1 MSGMQEQAREVGVKE
16 LREHMADILNEVAA
30 HGRVVYVTS
39 RGRRIVAIMPLAT
52 VEKADA

>member
-1 MSGMQEQAREVGVKE
+1 MQEQAREVGVKE